1 MSGTFTSCGGWF
13 TNAPKPTGARSNGFN
28 LNKYIVAGCLIISAG
43 TGAHFDDARM
53 LQHRFRTNL
62 TASHIQLYEAEVPLA
77 RSTAEDVARVR
88 EVISHSISDLAKIF
102 NVSRQTIYNW
112 ISGELPSQEH
122 AAKLED
128 LALAAD
134 VFAEAGIVVTPIL
147 LRRKVAQGKTFFEI
161 VKEGGAAQST
171 AQLLAATVQRE
182 TSDRQRLSER
192 FAGRRPSSASVDA
205 DFIAENG

>member
-13 TNAPKPTGARSNGFN
+13 TNGPKSTGARSN
-28 LNKYIVAGCLIISAG
+28 LNKYIVAGCLAISAG

-62 TASHIQLYEAEVPLA
+62 TAAHSQLYEAEPPLA

-88 EVISHSISDLAKIF
+88 EVISHSISDLAKLF

-112 ISGELPSQEH
+112 ISGEFPSQEH
-122 AAKLED
+122 AARLED

-134 VFAEAGIVVTPIL
+134 VFSEAGIDVTPIL
-147 LRRKVAQGKTFFEI
+147 LRRKVAEGKTFFEV
-161 VKEGGAAQST
+161 VKEGGSAQRT

-182 TSDRQRLSER
+182 NSDRQRLSER
-192 FAGRRPSSASVDA
+192 FAGRRSSSPSVDA
-205 DFIAENG
+205 DFIAQNG